1 MFFNSRKIAVFII
14 KEETF
19 GGLEDQTA
27 WRVMS
32 LLLSRG
38 KGKNIDV
45 FDIDSAKPLIIG
57 DIPSFGKYDVYAVIK
72 GIAFITRENI
82 KNLSDII
89 SKTRQF
95 SAIAPVSNE
104 SRTANQRLAPPFL
117 YQTLTVFKWA
127 SEENYRQT
135 GNDVMQVD
143 EIDDFCIVF
152 RKEFLNNM
160 PRDRNLSDLPHILKE
175 SSMRCGVAKGIYTH
189 RYADCYESGRED
201 LISHVPVNAKEI
213 LDIGC
218 SRGLFGEVLK
228 KRQKCTVTGIDFD
241 SKLIAA
247 AGERLDRVICGD
259 VEKVIDNSSLGMF
272 DCIVCGDVLEH
283 LNNPVKV
290 VRDLR
295 DHLRK
300 GGLFVAS
307 TPNVN
312 NWAIIYDMLQGR
324 WDYVPFSILSGTHI
338 RFFTKQTLE
347 ELFEGAG
354 YQVRDIFL
362 QDIGGPPI
370 RQKIIE
376 KIKKTIAGVS
386 EEELAASEIVIV
398 SAAC

>member
-218 SRGLFGEVLK
+218 SRGFL
-228 KRQKCTVTGIDFD
+228 
-241 SKLIAA
+241 
-247 AGERLDRVICGD
+247 ER
-259 VEKVIDNSSLGMF
+259 F
-272 DCIVCGDVLEH
+272 
-283 LNNPVKV
+283 
-290 VRDLR
+290 
-295 DHLRK
+295 
-300 GGLFVAS
+300 
-307 TPNVN
+307 
-312 NWAIIYDMLQGR
+312 
-324 WDYVPFSILSGTHI
+324 
-338 RFFTKQTLE
+338 
-347 ELFEGAG
+347 
-354 YQVRDIFL
+354 
-362 QDIGGPPI
+362 
-370 RQKIIE
+370 
-376 KIKKTIAGVS
+376 
-386 EEELAASEIVIV
+386 
-398 SAAC
+398 

>member
-1 MFFNSRKIAVFII
+1 MFFGRRKIAVLII

-27 WRVMS
+27 WRVMG

-38 KGKNIDV
+38 KGKNV
-45 FDIDSAKPLIIG
+45 DIFEVDGSKPLIIG
-57 DIPSFGKYDVYAVIK
+57 DLPSFGKYDVYAVIK
-72 GIAFITRENI
+72 GIAFITREGI
-82 KNLSDII
+82 SRLSEII
-89 SKTRQF
+89 SKNKRF

-104 SRTANQRLAPPFL
+104 SRKAGQRLAPPFL
-117 YQTLTVFKWA
+117 YQTLTVFGWA
-127 SEENYRQT
+127 SEENYMLK
-135 GNDVMQVD
+135 GNDVTHVD

-152 RKEFLNNM
+152 RKEFLADI
-160 PRDRNLSDLPHILKE
+160 PSGLKISELPHMLNE
-175 SSMRCGVAKGIYTH
+175 NGMRCGVAHGIYAH
-189 RYADCYESGRED
+189 RYADCYESGRDD
-201 LISHVPVNAKEI
+201 LISHVPADARDV

-228 KRQKCTVTGIDFD
+228 KRQKCVVTGVDCD
-241 SKLIAA
+241 SRLISAA
-247 AGERLDRVICGD
+247 RERLDRVIYGD
-259 VEKVIDNSSLGMF
+259 VEKVIDASSLGLF

-283 LNNPVKV
+283 LNDPWKV
-290 VRDLR
+290 VRGLR
-295 DHLRK
+295 AHLRK
-300 GGLFVAS
+300 GGLFIAS

-338 RFFTKQTLE
+338 RFFTKQTLS

-362 QDIGGPPI
+362 QDIGGPPE

-376 KIKKTIAGVS
+376 KIRKNVPDVS
-386 EEELAASEIVIV
+386 AEELSASEIVIV